1 MNHSESSMQ
10 LGNTRNASDEVAAYI
25 QHAQNI
31 AGRFSQ
37 RKGKKPVNPL
47 GVKDASP
54 IKKTS
59 HKRSGSLN
67 SHQIGVANGTKG
79 SQALRRDS
87 PQPSRIL
94 WASEASWLSA
104 ALDQFADQP
113 GLHKI
118 DEEDTLVAGAKVVYF
133 VYNDINDTNIE
144 SLLRNFGALPT
155 DGLKFARVCDEF
167 KRRRSKWQGAIIG
180 FVEVLVANTLLKWV
194 EENPRRDLMTLRN
207 HHRQQIWEHAYD
219 QDPAG
224 VATAMWK
231 PVGGVIEWGQVF
243 GNRPQG
249 RSDADH
255 EKIIN
260 VRIMLK
266 IKFMFACEE
275 VFQWRFN
282 GGLLPE
288 TEVPDHRSEGVS
300 SVSSSRLYSIELC

>member
-1 MNHSESSMQ
+1 MNNPESSIQ
-10 LGNTRNASDEVAAYI
+10 QGNTRNASDEVAAYI

-37 RKGKKPVNPL
+37 RKGKGKEPVNPL
-47 GVKDASP
+47 GVKNASS
-54 IKKTS
+54 IKKTT
-59 HKRSGSLN
+59 HKRSSSLN
-67 SHQIGVANGTKG
+67 SHQIGVGSGMRG

-87 PQPSRIL
+87 LQPSHIL

-104 ALDQFADQP
+104 ALDQLADQRD
-113 GLHKI
+113 LDKI
-118 DEEDTLVAGAKVVYF
+118 DQDTLVAGAKVVYF
-133 VYNDINDTNIE
+133 VFNDINDTNIE
-144 SLLRNFGALPT
+144 SLLRTLGAFPT
-155 DGLKFARVCDEF
+155 DELKFARVCDEF
-167 KRRRSKWQGAIIG
+167 KRRCSKWQGAIIG

-194 EENPRRDLMTLRN
+194 EENPRRDFMTLSI
-207 HHRQQIWEHAYD
+207 HDRQQVWERAYD
-219 QDPAG
+219 QDAAG

-231 PVGGVIEWGQVF
+231 PVGGVIEWGQIF

-266 IKFMFACEE
+266 IKFVFACEE

-288 TEVPDHRSEGVS
+288 TEVPDHISEGVS
-300 SVSSSRLYSIELC
+300 SVSYSSSVL